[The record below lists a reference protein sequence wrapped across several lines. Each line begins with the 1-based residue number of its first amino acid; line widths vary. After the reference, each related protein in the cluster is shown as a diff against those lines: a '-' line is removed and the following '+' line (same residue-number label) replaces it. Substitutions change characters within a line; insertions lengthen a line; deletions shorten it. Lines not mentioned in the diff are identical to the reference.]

1 MIFVSLSRSRPG
13 NMLFDRRS
21 ATLAPGKCEPLLF
34 ADWEAVSFTP
44 FMWDFTYC
52 TTIGMSV
59 AERRAT
65 QGAYLDLYL
74 AALVANGVPAEQC
87 RADDARTDL
96 LRMTLMLYQLRLWF
110 GDRILNCA

>member
-1 MIFVSLSRSRPG
+1 M
-13 NMLFDRRS
+13 
-21 ATLAPGKCEPLLF
+21 
-34 ADWEAVSFTP
+34 
-44 FMWDFTYC
+44 
-52 TTIGMSV
+52 
-59 AERRAT
+59 

-110 GDRILNCA
+110 GDRIVNCA